1 VGDLLSAKLDV
12 ENLFIVMRGILVEE
26 VAAKQTISCSPLTV
40 ETENYDRKANSALRG
55 SSKK

>member
-40 ETENYDRKANSALRG
+40 ETENYDR
-55 SSKK
+55 